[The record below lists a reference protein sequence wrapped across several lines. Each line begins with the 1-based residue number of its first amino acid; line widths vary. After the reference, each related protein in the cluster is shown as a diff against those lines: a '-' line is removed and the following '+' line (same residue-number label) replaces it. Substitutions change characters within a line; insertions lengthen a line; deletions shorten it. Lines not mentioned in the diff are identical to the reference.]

1 MVSLVNASAQTE
13 VKELEVAFLGK
24 PNVIRFQIYSSRMD
38 EDNLKNVK
46 IGSFKKNNYRKA

>member
-24 PNVIRFQIYSSRMD
+24 PNVIRFQIYSSRID
-38 EDNLKNVK
+38 EGNLKNVK
-46 IGSFKKNNYRKA
+46 TRSFKMHNYRKA